1 MGAPHAE
8 VIGDPVAQS
17 QSPLIHQYWLGRLG
31 IEAEYRAT
39 RVTAD
44 GLAAFLAAR
53 RSDPDWRGCNVTIPH
68 KQDVMGLLDLVE
80 PGAREIGAVNCVYRG
95 GGRLAGRNSDID
107 GVAAA
112 LDAAELAGAKVAV
125 IGAGGGARAAIR
137 YLLDRRVATVAIL
150 VRDPMKAAPLRRD
163 GPGGRVETWPLH
175 RCDEAL
181 RGAAVVINAS
191 PMGMDGAAEMP
202 PALLACVAAHA
213 PGTILFDMVYKP
225 LETAFLAAGRANGG
239 TPVDGLTMLIGQAR
253 AAFPLFFGQPAPP
266 GGEQAVRALL
276 TT

>member
-1 MGAPHAE
+1 MGMPYAE

-17 QSPLIHQYWLGRLG
+17 QSPLIHQHWLDLLG
-31 IEAEYRAT
+31 IEARYRAT
-39 RVTAD
+39 RVTPD

-68 KQDVMGLLDLVE
+68 KQDVMGLLDFVE
-80 PGAREIGAVNCVYRG
+80 PGARDIGAVNCVYREG
-95 GGRLAGRNSDID
+95 DRLGGRNSDID

-112 LDAAELAGAKVAV
+112 LDAADLAGAKAAV

-137 YLLDRRVATVAIL
+137 YLLDRKVATVAIL
-150 VRDPMKAAPLRRD
+150 VRDPIKAAPLRRD

-175 RCDEAL
+175 RCEDAL
-181 RGAAVVINAS
+181 PGAAAVINAS
-191 PMGMDGAAEMP
+191 PMGMEGAADMP
-202 PALLACVAAHA
+202 PTLLACIAAHA

-225 LETAFLAAGRANGG
+225 LETPFLATGRANGG

-253 AAFPLFFGQPAPP
+253 AAFSLFFGRPAPP
-266 GGEQAVRALL
+266 GGEQALRDLL
-276 TT
+276 AT